1 MAKTYRTPVVAAL
14 GTAEVMTSGLPA
26 GPLTE
31 TPVGSNVKTTHAM
44 LDL

>member
-1 MAKTYRTPVVAAL
+1 MAKTYRTPAVAVL
-14 GTAEVMTSGLPA
+14 GTAEVMTSGLPF

-31 TPVGSNVKTTHAM
+31 TPVGTFVKTTHAI